1 MLPHGTAFAARATSI
16 VMLACD
22 INIFFNEFNSN
33 KSILNLEKFKKS
45 SRKILKN

>member
-1 MLPHGTAFAARATSI
+1 MLPSGTAFATSI
-16 VMLACD
+16 FMSACD

-33 KSILNLEKFKKS
+33 NPILNLEKFKKS